1 MALPPDACSLIAKY
15 AAGSRSTLVALS
27 TVSKQFQTA
36 AERAIY
42 NTLDVRGYD
51 RTITVCDVLRHTPRV
66 AMLVVALSVYGEA
79 EANEEEDEEDE
90 DEAESEFEPESDY
103 WQVLHQALV
112 RTTRLR
118 FLNLYF
124 TSGDQPDKAWIL
136 DGCTFQLKTFH
147 SDLIWDDHLAT
158 FLATQARLCNL
169 FLADYRE
176 PAADEMAPP
185 VVPASAGFLPKLA
198 VLECTFA
205 EAAVSL
211 VPGRPVVRVKTC
223 FTHSKLEE
231 KRAELRAIVAAL
243 RRSRRRLRALDIAD
257 SSYTPAFTLEL
268 LAGLTA
274 DGALCAD
281 LRYVGTLVFPVDG
294 RQRLEFYGMLM
305 RLRHLRCLEVDVSEW
320 DPPPTHF
327 AALRALT
334 FELLLYC
341 PSVSMVIFVYEFERH
356 LVRVVDHAVVYD
368 EDGATENLWREV

>member
-15 AAGSRSTLVALS
+15 AAGSRSTLVALC

-42 NTLDVRGYD
+42 NTLDLRGPD
-51 RTITVCDVLRHTPRV
+51 RTISVCDVLRGTPRV
-66 AMLVVALSVYGEA
+66 AILVVALSVYGE
-79 EANEEEDEEDE
+79 EGENEDE
-90 DEAESEFEPESDY
+90 DEDEDEDESEFEPEGDY
-103 WQVLHQALV
+103 WEILHQALL
-112 RTTRLR
+112 RITRLR

-147 SDLIWDDHLAT
+147 SDLFWDDHLAA
-158 FLATQARLCNL
+158 FLSAQSRLCNL

-176 PAADEMAPP
+176 PTPEEMAPP
-185 VVPASAGFLPKLA
+185 ILPSSAAFLPKLA
-198 VLECTFA
+198 ILECTFS

-231 KRAELRAIVAAL
+231 KREELRAIVAAL
-243 RRSRRRLRALDIAD
+243 RRSRKRLRALDIAD
-257 SSYTPAFTLEL
+257 SSYTPDFTLEL
-268 LAGLTA
+268 LSALTS
-274 DGALCAD
+274 DGTFCSD

-305 RLRHLRCLEVDVSEW
+305 RLRRLRCLEVDVSDW

-327 AALRALT
+327 GALRALT

-341 PSVSMVIFVYEFERH
+341 PSVSTVVFVYEFERY
-356 LVRVVDHAVVYD
+356 LVKVVDHTVVYD
-368 EDGATENLWREV
+368 EDAVTDNLWREF